1 MRALLSQQPGF
12 SIDQTFV
19 QNFTIQPRNSNPVD
33 FTPVNGTVNLNAIV
47 FLLSAGG
54 IGPSISVSDFKGLWL
69 NSYSTQYPKLTW
81 GANFLQ
87 SPTGCLNCT
96 MENYI
101 NKSVLHYS
109 LPSLIQFLLS

>member
-1 MRALLSQQPGF
+1 MRVLLSEKPGF
-12 SIDQTFV
+12 VFDQTFV

-47 FLLSAGG
+47 FILSAGG

-69 NSYSTQYPKLTW
+69 NQFSSLYPKQTW
-81 GANFLQ
+81 GANFLL
-87 SPTGCLNCT
+87 SATGCLNCT

-101 NKSVLHYS
+101 NK
-109 LPSLIQFLLS
+109 